1 MHCLNNSTDH
11 RLKTEQVMCMDLIYD
26 GCSIKIIGK
35 WIDFQY
41 MLECLANI
49 WEKMN
54 DMHVCVN
61 TYLNSV

>member
-1 MHCLNNSTDH
+1 
-11 RLKTEQVMCMDLIYD
+11 MCMDLIYD

-35 WIDFQY
+35 WINIQY
-41 MLECLANI
+41 MLECLADI

-61 TYLNSV
+61 TYLHSV